1 MTPRASAGV
10 PERRQLTVMF
20 CDLVGSTAMAQRLD
34 PEDLRALIL
43 RFQQLVRDVVARY
56 EGFVARYMGDG
67 VLVYFGY
74 PGAHEDD
81 AARAIHAGL
90 GIVHA
95 ALLLNPPLDPAGQQ
109 VPLRVGIA
117 TGVVVVGDRI
127 GAGAAEEAA
136 AVGEAPNLAARLQ
149 SLAEPQSVLV
159 AERTQQLAGSRFV
172 YESPRELTLKG
183 YLQPVRAW
191 TVLRPNPERS
201 RFDQTHPAALTPWIG
216 RSNELSRLLDLWRS
230 AARGVGQLAL
240 VAGEA
245 GVGKSRLVDTLGDRI
260 VGAPFYRICYQCSP
274 YHVNSAFHP
283 FVHQLEKAAGF
294 AAGEATSS
302 RLDKLRR
309 LLGGASPALASA
321 IPLFAELLS
330 LPIDGPPQSWPPE
343 QRRQQTMVAILGR
356 LRELA
361 LQRPVLLVLEDAHW
375 IDPST
380 RALLGLVVEALPTL
394 PLLLVVTSRGA
405 DTNQAWFQGPQANV
419 LQLQRLSTQEAA
431 ELASHVAMP
440 TPAAAE
446 QLAQVV
452 ERADGVPLF
461 IEELAKAIGAGLPA
475 SEIPETLHDLL
486 MARLDQLGSAKEV
499 AQVAAV
505 IGREFSREF
514 LETMLTLPAA
524 DIDTALVTM
533 VSTAIVQQRPQQRIF
548 SFRHALIQDAAYGSL
563 LRTRRL
569 QLHGAIADAFERLD
583 PSRAQSE
590 PELLAQH
597 YALGGRPLQAARW
610 WAQAALRALGRSAN
624 IEALRHSERGSE
636 LLPTVAE
643 GAERD
648 RSELMLAMLGGAAH
662 RAVDGFASLDAE
674 RCFARALQLSEK
686 LGDVATQVD
695 VRRGLFSWHY
705 ARGEL
710 ALARAQGQQVAAIG
724 DSSGDRAARMLGRW
738 MLGAMSM
745 WQGKFAAARRE
756 LELALSLYHP
766 QEHRLK
772 TLAAQ
777 IDPGV
782 NAMAHLSWVCWIDGD
797 SEGAVDIASRAVDT
811 ARSLAQPYAL
821 TLALFFACAV
831 RACRGEH
838 DQAEPLL
845 RELLAVTDE
854 HGLTF
859 LHACA
864 RVLRGQASIADGHYG
879 EGLAEVGRALG
890 DFDALHAGLGQP
902 WALSIAASGC
912 ARLGRRDE
920 GLQKIADAFAAIERH
935 GERHWEAEVWRVKG
949 ELLWPSAEARVC
961 LQRAAEVAA
970 QQSAGAL
977 RARAL
982 ASLASLER

>member
-1 MTPRASAGV
+1 
-10 PERRQLTVMF
+10 MF

-43 RFQQLVRDVVARY
+43 RFQQLVRDIVARY

-74 PGAHEDD
+74 PVAHEDD
-81 AARAIHAGL
+81 AVRAIHAGL
-90 GIVHA
+90 GIVSA
-95 ALLLNPPLDPAGQQ
+95 AQPLQSPLESSGPSA
-109 VPLRVGIA
+109 PLRVGIA

-136 AVGEAPNLAARLQ
+136 AVGEAPNLASRLQ
-149 SLAEPQSVLV
+149 SCAEPETVLI
-159 AERTQQLAGSRFV
+159 ADRTRQLAGSRFV
-172 YESPRELTLKG
+172 YASPRELTLNG
-183 YLQPVRAW
+183 YVQPVRAW

-201 RFDQTHPAALTPWIG
+201 RFDQTHPAARTPWVG
-216 RSNELSRLLDLWRS
+216 RSDELSRLLDLWRS
-230 AARGVGQLAL
+230 AARGAGQLVL
-240 VAGEA
+240 ITGEA
-245 GVGKSRLVDTLGDRI
+245 GVGKSRLVETLGDRI
-260 VGAPFYRICYQCSP
+260 VGAPFYRVCYQCSP

-294 AAGEATSS
+294 DAGETTSS

-309 LLGGASPALASA
+309 LLGDASPALASA

-380 RALLGLVVEALPTL
+380 LAVLSLVVEALPTL
-394 PLLLVVTSRGA
+394 PLLLVVTSRVA
-405 DTNQAWFQGPQANV
+405 DTSQAWLQGSKANV
-419 LQLQRLSTQEAA
+419 LHLQRLATREAA
-431 ELASHVAMP
+431 ELASHVA
-440 TPAAAE
+440 TSTLAASE
-446 QLAQVV
+446 QLTAVLQ
-452 ERADGVPLF
+452 RADGVPLF
-461 IEELAKAIGAGLPA
+461 IEELAKAIGAGLPVA
-475 SEIPETLHDLL
+475 EIPETLQDLL
-486 MARLDQLGSAKEV
+486 MARLDQLGSAKQV

-505 IGREFSREF
+505 VGREFSREF
-514 LETMLTLPAA
+514 LE
-524 DIDTALVTM
+524 ALVPLPEAELDAALETM
-533 VSTAIVQQRPQQRIF
+533 VETAIVQQRPEQRVF
-548 SFRHALIQDAAYGSL
+548 AFRHALIQDAAYGSL

-569 QLHGAIADAFERLD
+569 ELHGAIADAFERLD
-583 PSRAQSE
+583 PPRAQSE

-597 YALGGRPLQAARW
+597 YALAGRPLQAARW
-610 WAQAALRALGRSAN
+610 WAQASLRALGRSAN

-636 LLPTVAE
+636 LLPTVGE

-662 RAVDGFASLDAE
+662 RAVDGFASVDAE
-674 RCFARALQLSEK
+674 RCFARALELSEK
-686 LGDVATQVD
+686 LGDLMIQVD

-710 ALARAQGQQVAAIG
+710 ALARAQGQRVAEIG
-724 DSSGDRAARMLGRW
+724 DNSGDRAARMLGQW

-745 WQGKFAAARRE
+745 WQGDFAEARRE
-756 LELALSLYHP
+756 LELAVSLYHP
-766 QEHRLK
+766 EEHRLK
-772 TLAAQ
+772 ALAAQ

-797 SEGAVDIASRAVDT
+797 IDGAVDMAKRAIDL

-821 TLALFFACAV
+821 SLALFFACAV

-838 DQAEPLL
+838 DRAEPILK
-845 RELLAVTDE
+845 ELFAVTDE
-854 HGLTF
+854 HRLSF
-859 LHACA
+859 LRACA
-864 RVLRGQASIADGHYG
+864 WVLRGQASIADGRYEDG
-879 EGLAEVGRALG
+879 VMEVERALSE
-890 DFDALHAGLGQP
+890 FDALHAGLGQP
-902 WALSIAASGC
+902 WALAIAAWGC
-912 ARLGRRDE
+912 ARLGRREE
-920 GLQKIADAFAAIERH
+920 GLQKIAAAFAAIERH

-949 ELLWPSAEARVC
+949 ELLWPSTEARAC
-961 LQRAAEVAA
+961 LQRAADVAA
-970 QQSAGAL
+970 RQSAGAL
-977 RARAL
+977 RARAV
-982 ASLASLER
+982 ASLASLDR

>member
-1 MTPRASAGV
+1 MTSRAAAA

-43 RFQQLVRDVVARY
+43 RFQQLVRDRVARY

-74 PGAHEDD
+74 PVAHEDD

-90 GIVHA
+90 DLVHA
-95 ALLLNPPLDPAGQQ
+95 AQLLRPPLDSSVQPTQ
-109 VPLRVGIA
+109 LRVGIA

-136 AVGEAPNLAARLQ
+136 AVGEAPNLASRLQ
-149 SLAEPQSVLV
+149 SWAEPQTVLV
-159 AERTQQLAGSRFV
+159 ADRTQQLAGSRFV
-172 YESPRELTLKG
+172 YAPPRELALNG

-191 TVLRPNPERS
+191 AVVRPNPKRS
-201 RFDQTHPAALTPWIG
+201 RFDQTHPVALTPWVG
-216 RSNELSRLLDLWRS
+216 RADELSRLLDLWRN
-230 AARGVGQLAL
+230 ATHGVGRL
-240 VAGEA
+240 VLVVGEA
-245 GVGKSRLVDTLGDRI
+245 GVGKSRLVQTLGERI

-274 YHVNSAFHP
+274 YHVDSALHP
-283 FVHQLEKAAGF
+283 FIHQLEKAAGF
-294 AAGEATSS
+294 APGEAVSS

-309 LLGGASPALASA
+309 LLDAASPALAGA
-321 IPLFAELLS
+321 TPLFAELLS
-330 LPIDGPPQSWPPE
+330 LPMEGPAQSWPPE
-343 QRRQQTMVAILGR
+343 RRRRETMAAILGR

-375 IDPST
+375 VDPST
-380 RALLGLVVEALPTL
+380 LELLGLLAAALPRL
-394 PLLLVVTSRGA
+394 PVLLVVTSRVA
-405 DTNQAWFQGPQANV
+405 DTGQAWLQGPHASV
-419 LQLQRLSTQEAA
+419 LNLQRLTPQQAA

-461 IEELAKAIGAGLPA
+461 IEELAKAIGGGLPT
-475 SEIPETLHDLL
+475 SEIPGSLHDLL
-486 MARLDQLGSAKEV
+486 MARLDQLGSAKET

-514 LETMLTLPAA
+514 LEALLPLPRTEL
-524 DIDTALVTM
+524 DTALATM
-533 VSTAIVQQRPQQRIF
+533 VDTAIVQRRPQGQVF
-548 SFRHALIQDAAYGSL
+548 AFHHALIQDVAYGSL
-563 LRTRRL
+563 LRTRRFE
-569 QLHGAIADAFERLD
+569 LHGAIAEAIERLD
-583 PSRAQSE
+583 ASRAHTE
-590 PELLAQH
+590 PELVARH
-597 YALGGRPLQAARW
+597 YALAGRPLPATRW

-624 IEALRHSERGSE
+624 IEALRHSERGGE
-636 LLPTVAE
+636 LLPAVPE
-643 GAERD
+643 GAERE
-648 RSELMLAMLGGAAH
+648 RLELMLAMLGGAAH
-662 RAVDGFASLDAE
+662 RALHGFASIHAE
-674 RCFARALQLSEK
+674 RCFARALELSEK

-695 VRRGLFSWHY
+695 VHRGLFSWHY

-710 ALARAQGQQVAAIG
+710 GLARAQGQRVADIG
-724 DSSGDRAARMLGRW
+724 NSSGDRAACMLGQW
-738 MLGAMSM
+738 MLGSMSM
-745 WQGKFAAARRE
+745 WQGEFCAASRE
-756 LELALSLYHP
+756 LELAVSLYRP
-766 QEHRLK
+766 EEHRLK

-782 NAMAHLSWVCWIDGD
+782 NAMAHLSWVRWIAGD
-797 SEGAVDIASRAVDT
+797 SDGAVEAGARAVHA

-821 TLALFFACAV
+821 TMALFFACAV

-845 RELLAVTDE
+845 RELFAVTGE
-854 HGLTF
+854 HRLDF
-859 LHACA
+859 LRACA
-864 RVLRGQASIADGHYG
+864 WILRGQASIAADRCEDGL
-879 EGLAEVGRALG
+879 LAIERALSE
-890 DFDALHAGLGQP
+890 FDELHAGIGQP
-902 WALSIAASGC
+902 WALAIAASGC
-912 ARLGRRDE
+912 SRLGRRDE
-920 GLQKIADAFAAIERH
+920 ALQKIAAAFAAIERH

-949 ELLWPSAEARVC
+949 ELLWPSAQARGC
-961 LQRAAEVAA
+961 LLRAADVAA

-982 ASLASLER
+982 ASLASLEK

>member
-1 MTPRASAGV
+1 MISRASAV

-20 CDLVGSTAMAQRLD
+20 CDVAGSTAMAQRLD

-43 RFQQLVRDVVARY
+43 RYQQLVRDLVARY
-56 EGFVARYMGDG
+56 GGFVARYMGDG

-74 PGAHEDD
+74 PAAHEDD

-90 GIVHA
+90 SIVRA
-95 ALLLNPPLDPAGQQ
+95 AQLLDPPLDPSGRP

-117 TGVVVVGDRI
+117 TGLVVVGDRI

-136 AVGEAPNLAARLQ
+136 AVGEAPNLASRLQ
-149 SLAEPQSVLV
+149 SWAEPQTVLV
-159 AERTQQLAGSRFV
+159 ADRTQQLAGSRFV
-172 YESPRELTLKG
+172 YAPARELTLRG

-191 TVLRPNPERS
+191 TVLRANPKRS
-201 RFDQTHPAALTPWIG
+201 RFEQTHAAALTPWVG
-216 RSNELSRLLDLWRS
+216 RSGEVSRLLDLWREAS
-230 AARGVGQLAL
+230 HGAGQLVL
-240 VAGEA
+240 VAGDA
-245 GVGKSRLVDTLGDRI
+245 GVGKSRLVQTLGERI
-260 VGAPFYRICYQCSP
+260 VGEPFYRICYQCSP
-274 YHVNSAFHP
+274 YHVDSAFHP
-283 FVHQLEKAAGF
+283 FIDQLEKAAGF
-294 AAGEATSS
+294 TPGEATSS
-302 RLDKLRR
+302 RLDKVRR
-309 LLGGASPALASA
+309 LLGGASPALADA
-321 IPLFAELLS
+321 MPLFAELLS
-330 LPIDGPPQSWPPE
+330 LPMAGPPQPSPPE
-343 QRRQQTMVAILGR
+343 QRRQETMAAILGR

-375 IDPST
+375 VDPST
-380 RALLGLVVEALPTL
+380 LDLLGLLGAELPRL
-394 PLLLVVTSRGA
+394 PVLLVVTSRVA
-405 DTNQAWFQGPQANV
+405 DTGQPWLQGPRASV
-419 LQLQRLSTQEAA
+419 LQLRRLAPRQAA

-475 SEIPETLHDLL
+475 SEIPDTLHDLL

-499 AQVAAV
+499 AQVASV
-505 IGREFSREF
+505 IGREFSRDS
-514 LETMLTLPAA
+514 LAALLPLPSAEL
-524 DIDTALVTM
+524 DTALATM
-533 VSTAIVQQRPQQRIF
+533 VASAIVRPLPQRPVF
-548 SFRHALIQDAAYGSL
+548 AFHHALIQDTAYGSL

-569 QLHGAIADAFERLD
+569 ELHGAIAEALELKD
-583 PSRAQSE
+583 PARAHAE

-597 YALGGRPLQAARW
+597 YALAGQPLRAARW
-610 WAQAALRALGRSAN
+610 WAQAAQRALGRSAN
-624 IEALRHSERGSE
+624 IEALRHCVRGSE
-636 LLPTVAE
+636 LLATVPAS
-643 GAERD
+643 GERE

-662 RAVDGFASLDAE
+662 RAVHGFASIDAE
-674 RCFARALQLSEK
+674 RCFARALELSEN

-710 ALARAQGQQVAAIG
+710 GLARAQGQRVADIG
-724 DSSGDRAARMLGRW
+724 DSSGDRAARMLGQW

-745 WQGKFAAARRE
+745 WQGEFAAARRE
-756 LELALSLYHP
+756 LELAVSLYCP
-766 QEHRLK
+766 EEHRLK
-772 TLAAQ
+772 TLATQ

-782 NAMAHLSWVCWIDGD
+782 NAMAHLSWVCWIGGD
-797 SEGAVDIASRAVDT
+797 SDGAVEAGDRAVHA
-811 ARSLAQPYAL
+811 ARSLAQPFAL
-821 TLALFFACAV
+821 TMALFFACTV

-838 DQAEPLL
+838 DRAEPLIQELFALAAEHRLDFL
-845 RELLAVTDE
+845 R
-854 HGLTF
+854 
-859 LHACA
+859 ACA
-864 RVLRGQASIADGHYG
+864 WVLRGQASMAADRYE
-879 EGLAEVGRALG
+879 EGLLEIERALSE
-890 DFDALHAGLGQP
+890 FDALHAGLGQP
-902 WALSIAASGC
+902 WALAIAAAGC

-920 GLQKIADAFAAIERH
+920 GLQKIAAAFAAIERH

-949 ELLWPSAEARVC
+949 ELLWPGAEARRC

>member
-1 MTPRASAGV
+1 
-10 PERRQLTVMF
+10 MF
-20 CDLVGSTAMAQRLD
+20 CDLVGSTEMAQRLD

-43 RFQQLVRDVVARY
+43 RFQQLVREHVARY

-74 PGAHEDD
+74 PAAHEDD

-90 GIVHA
+90 DIVRA
-95 ALLLNPPLDPAGQQ
+95 AQLLDPPLDPSGHAAL
-109 VPLRVGIA
+109 LRVGIA

-136 AVGEAPNLAARLQ
+136 AVGQAPNLASRLQ
-149 SLAEPQSVLV
+149 SRAEPQTVLV
-159 AERTQQLAGSRFV
+159 ADRTQQLAGSRFV
-172 YESPRELTLKG
+172 YAPPRELTLNG

-201 RFDQTHPAALTPWIG
+201 RFDQTHPAALTPWVG
-216 RSNELSRLLDLWRS
+216 RSDELSRLLDLWCC
-230 AARGVGQLAL
+230 ATRGVGQLVL
-240 VAGEA
+240 IAGEA
-245 GVGKSRLVDTLGDRI
+245 GVGKSRLVQTLGDRI

-330 LPIDGPPQSWPPE
+330 LPIDGPPQFWPPE

-380 RALLGLVVEALPTL
+380 LALLDLVAQTLPTL
-394 PLLLVVTSRGA
+394 PLLLVVTSRVA
-405 DTNQAWFQGPQANV
+405 DTTQAWSQGPQANV
-419 LQLQRLSTQEAA
+419 LRLQRLATQEAA
-431 ELASHVAMP
+431 ELASQVAMP
-440 TPAAAE
+440 TPAASE
-446 QLAQVV
+446 QLLRVV

-461 IEELAKAIGAGLPA
+461 IEELAKAIGAGLPIA
-475 SEIPETLHDLL
+475 EIPETLHDLL
-486 MARLDQLGSAKEV
+486 MARLDHLGTAKEV

-514 LETMLTLPAA
+514 LEVLLPLPGTEL
-524 DIDTALVTM
+524 DTALATM
-533 VSTAIVQQRPQQRIF
+533 VSSSIVQQRPEQRVF
-548 SFRHALIQDAAYGSL
+548 VFRHALIQDAAYGSL

-569 QLHGAIADAFERLD
+569 ELHGAIADAFERLD
-583 PSRAQSE
+583 PSRAHTE

-597 YALGGRPLQAARW
+597 YALAGRPLQAARW

-624 IEALRHSERGSE
+624 IEALRHSERGNE

-643 GAERD
+643 SVERA

-662 RAVDGFASLDAE
+662 RAVDGFASVDAE
-674 RCFARALQLSEK
+674 RCFARALELSEK
-686 LGDVATQVD
+686 LGDAVTEID

-710 ALARAQGQQVAAIG
+710 ALARAQGQRVAEIG
-724 DSSGDRAARMLGRW
+724 DRNGDRAARMLGQW

-745 WQGKFAAARRE
+745 WQADFAAARRE
-756 LELALSLYHP
+756 LELAVSLYHP
-766 QEHRLK
+766 EEHRLK

-782 NAMAHLSWVCWIDGD
+782 NAMAHLSWVCWIGGD
-797 SEGAVDIASRAVDT
+797 IDVAVDIAARAVET

-821 TLALFFACAV
+821 ALALFFACAV

-845 RELLAVTDE
+845 RELFAVTDE
-854 HGLTF
+854 HRLSF
-859 LHACA
+859 LCACA
-864 RVLRGQASIADGHYG
+864 WVLRGQASIADGRY
-879 EGLAEVGRALG
+879 EDGLTEVERALSE
-890 DFDALHAGLGQP
+890 FDVLRAGLGQP
-902 WALSIAASGC
+902 WALAIAAWGC

-920 GLQKIADAFAAIERH
+920 GLQKIAAAFAAIERH
-935 GERHWEAEVWRVKG
+935 GERHWEAEVWRAKG
-949 ELLWPSAEARVC
+949 ELLWPGAEASRC

-970 QQSAGAL
+970 RQSAGAL

-982 ASLASLER
+982 ASMASLENEQKEAP